1 MKGGMVAAVLRRTGG
16 CGEDECARLVFGAV
30 SRKVD
35 VVEVECKK
43 ERRTAVP
50 SALVTCSHKLHL
62 SHT

>member
-1 MKGGMVAAVLRRTGG
+1 MKGGMVAVVLRRTRER
-16 CGEDECARLVFGAV
+16 GEDECARPVSGAV

-43 ERRTAVP
+43 ERRTVP
-50 SALVTCSHKLHL
+50 WPLVTCSHKLHL